1 MNKFSDYLK
10 ENGFVSAKIVAGPNG
25 DFVIAQRANKSTATF
40 PVGGNSQGNSNLFDY
55 NVLITDDGQAIATIN
70 NYTDVTEFVKL

>member
-10 ENGFVSAKIVAGPNG
+10 ENEFVSAKIVAGPNG
-25 DFVIAQRANKSTATF
+25 DFVIAQRANKNTATF

>member
-10 ENGFVSAKIVAGPNG
+10 ENGFVSAKIKAGPNG
-25 DFVIAQRANKSTATF
+25 DFVIAQKADKSTDTF

-55 NVLITDDGQAIATIN
+55 NVIICDDGQAIATIN
-70 NYTDVTEFVKL
+70 NYTDVTDFVKL